1 MDSRKSQRGGY
12 MYKTVIGLEIHA
24 QLSTKTK
31 AFCSCRADVFELEPN
46 TVICPVCTGQPGA
59 LPVLNEKVV
68 EYAVKAALALNCK
81 INLRSTF
88 DRKNYFYPDLPK
100 GYQITQ
106 YFTPIAENG
115 FLGFKFDGDE
125 KRVRIRRIH
134 IEEDAGKMIHQ
145 DADSISGASGS
156 LVNLNRCG
164 VPLIEIVT
172 EPDISSPKEARLFM
186 ELLRDTLRAL
196 DICSGDME
204 KGALRCDANISIVD
218 GERGLSSNR
227 VEVKNINS
235 FKFVEKALEFER
247 ERIIKALET
256 GSDVNRETRTWNF
269 AKRETISMR
278 SKEEENDYRYFPE
291 PDLPPLQLSDEY
303 VERIKERLPELPQQ
317 RIERLIRE
325 YGIPEY
331 DATVLGSNA
340 RLSSFF
346 EEVAKSTDKP
356 KEASNWIMTELL
368 REINRRG
375 IPLEKMPIGPEHFKI
390 LFELLEQEK
399 ISVKIAKEL
408 FPLMIETGK
417 LPDQLVKERG
427 MEQIN
432 DEKLIEDIVLRAM
445 ESNPK
450 AVKQYR
456 DGKKGVMGYFVGAV
470 MKETRGKA
478 NPAAVNEIVR
488 RLLES

>member
-1 MDSRKSQRGGY
+1 
-12 MYKTVIGLEIHA
+12 MYKTIIGLEIHA

-31 AFCSCRADVFELEPN
+31 AFCSCQADVFELEPN
-46 TVICPVCTGQPGA
+46 TAICPVCTGQPGA
-59 LPVLNEKVV
+59 LPVLNKTVV
-68 EYAVKAALALNCK
+68 EYAVKAAVAFNCS
-81 INLRSTF
+81 INLRSSF

-115 FLGFKFDGDE
+115 YLEFKLDGNE

-172 EPDISSPKEARLFM
+172 EPDISSPKEARVFM
-186 ELLRDTLRAL
+186 ELLRDTLRAI

-204 KGALRCDANISIVD
+204 KGALRCDANISVVD
-218 GERGLSSNR
+218 EESGTSSNR

-247 ERIIKALET
+247 ERIIKALEQGT
-256 GSDVNRETRTWNF
+256 DVDRETRTWNF
-269 AKRETISMR
+269 TKRETISMR

-291 PDLPPLQLSDEY
+291 PDLPPLQLSGEF
-303 VERIKERLPELPQQ
+303 VEKVRKNLPELPQQ
-317 RIERLIRE
+317 RVQRLIQQ

-331 DATVLGSNA
+331 DASVLGSDVKIS
-340 RLSSFF
+340 LFF
-346 EEVAKSTDKP
+346 EEVSRVTGKP
-356 KEASNWIMTELL
+356 KDASNWIMTELM
-368 REINRRG
+368 REINQRG
-375 IPLEKMPIGPEHFKI
+375 IPIDEMPIGPEHFKV
-390 LFELLEQEK
+390 LFQLLDQGK
-399 ISVKIAKEL
+399 ISAKIAKEL
-408 FPLMIETGK
+408 FPLMVETGK
-417 LPDQLVKERG
+417 TPDQLVKERG
-427 MEQIN
+427 MEQIS
-432 DEKLIEDIVLRAM
+432 DEKLIEEIVLRAM

-450 AVKQYR
+450 AVQQYR
-456 DGKKGVMGYFVGAV
+456 DGKKNVMGYFVGAV

-478 NPAAVNEIVR
+478 NPAVVNEIVR

>member
-1 MDSRKSQRGGY
+1 
-12 MYKTVIGLEIHA
+12 MYRTVIGLEIHA

-31 AFCSCRADVFELEPN
+31 AFCSCSADVFELEAN
-46 TVICPVCTGQPGA
+46 TAICPVCTGQPGA
-59 LPVLNEKVV
+59 LPVLNESVV

-81 INLRSTF
+81 INLKSTF

-115 FLGFKFDGDE
+115 FLKFKVDGEE
-125 KRVRIRRIH
+125 KKVRIRRIH

-145 DADSISGASGS
+145 GSDSISEATGS

-172 EPDISSPKEARLFM
+172 EPDISSPKEARIFM

-196 DICSGDME
+196 DVCSGDME

-218 GERGLSSNR
+218 EEAKKASNR

-247 ERIIKALET
+247 ERIIKALES
-256 GSDVNRETRTWNF
+256 GSNVEKETRTWNF
-269 AKRETISMR
+269 AKRETSSMR

-291 PDLPPLQLSDEY
+291 PDLPPLRLTRKYIEMI
-303 VERIKERLPELPQQ
+303 ERSLPELPQEK
-317 RIERLIRE
+317 IERLVRE

-331 DATVLGSNA
+331 DATVLASDGEVA
-340 RLSSFF
+340 RFF
-346 EEVAKSTDKP
+346 EDVAKRTGNP

-368 REINRRG
+368 REINQRG
-375 IPLEKMPIGPEHFKI
+375 ISLRDMPIKVEHFVR
-390 LFELLEQEK
+390 LFELLKQET

-408 FPLMIETGK
+408 FPIMVETGK
-417 LPDQLVKERG
+417 FPDQLVKERG
-427 MEQIN
+427 MEQISDKN
-432 DEKLIEDIVLRAM
+432 LIEEIVLKAM
-445 ESNPK
+445 KANPK
-450 AVKQYR
+450 AVQQYKE
-456 DGKKGVMGYFVGAV
+456 GKKGVMGYFIGAV
-470 MKETRGKA
+470 MKETKGKA
-478 NPAAVNEIVR
+478 NPAVVNEVVR
-488 RLLES
+488 RLLET